1 MSSVV
6 FGAYFENSLELKLD
20 TYLVWVSFSLY
31 VTSLSYFLASKNSLL
46 ATLKLSVASPAFA
59 IPMMI
64 KSG

>member
-6 FGAYFENSLELKLD
+6 FGAYFENSLELKLV
-20 TYLVWVSFSLY
+20 TFLVWVTFSPY

-59 IPMMI
+59 IPMI
-64 KSG
+64 IRSG